1 MTAPTVLL
9 MLKAPVEGA
18 VKTRLGQD
26 IGPAAATRAYRA
38 LVAHQLR
45 QVPPG
50 WPIRVCYTPAG
61 ALTTMREW
69 LGDECEYAAQAGGD
83 LGERLAAAA
92 EDHFRT
98 SENPLVIVGG
108 DCPYLS
114 GERLSESAAA
124 LESADAVIVPSVDGG
139 YCLLALRRA
148 DADLFRAIS
157 WSTDAVL
164 AQTRLRLRERGLTWT
179 ELETTED
186 VDDAASWQRAR
197 LAFPQLAVSAP

>member
-1 MTAPTVLL
+1 MIAPTVLL

-26 IGPAAATRAYRA
+26 IGPAAATRVYRA
-38 LVAHQLR
+38 LVEHQLR
-45 QVPPG
+45 QIPPE
-50 WPIRVCYTPAG
+50 WQIHICYAPVGTLA
-61 ALTTMREW
+61 AMRAW
-69 LGDECEYAAQAGGD
+69 LGEEHQYSAQVGGD

-92 EDHFRT
+92 EEHFRT

-114 GERLSESAAA
+114 GGRLIEVASS
-124 LESADAVIVPSVDGG
+124 LESAGVVVVPAVDGG
-139 YCLLALRRA
+139 YCLIALRRA
-148 DADLFRAIS
+148 EPEVFRAIS

-179 ELETTED
+179 ELASAED
-186 VDDAASWQRAR
+186 VDDGASWERAR
-197 LAFPQLAVSAP
+197 LAFPGLDISAP